1 MLKHSILLVTQK
13 NHKMKHGSPSSC
25 GPAQKVCT
33 HPFHSVFQVD
43 TKQKFTM
50 VYRYCLHRL
59 SYSGVID
66 PWVGGLYSVH
76 PTTKS
81 LVPLKGPKAG
91 SQLALQLEREK
102 EHRPLHTAVM
112 PLKGSSP
119 LLALF
124 GNSVYTGEQ
133 AHHAHLCLL
142 RALQMTQHNWSWS
155 SPLLGWSPE
164 YYVCLLLQVCLC

>member
-81 LVPLKGPKAG
+81 LVPLKGPKGWISACIAAG
-91 SQLALQLEREK
+91 ERKGAQAPPHCSDALKRVLS
-102 EHRPLHTAVM
+102 T
-112 PLKGSSP
+112 S
-119 LLALF
+119 
-124 GNSVYTGEQ
+124 
-133 AHHAHLCLL
+133 CLI
-142 RALQMTQHNWSWS
+142 R
-155 SPLLGWSPE
+155 
-164 YYVCLLLQVCLC
+164 